1 LKGVAFSQIVATQR
15 ASYDG
20 SAEVIVGSSKTA
32 RDEILRRV
40 NTAKLPATDVL
51 IGVFQ
56 GEQRTGGYAVQAT
69 SIERRGDELL
79 VHAAFTEPAANG
91 FVTQV
96 ITSPAHV
103 VSVAATDLTGVKT
116 AVLLD
121 ASGTERA
128 RASLPLNKTSTALT
142 AT

>member
-1 LKGVAFSQIVATQR
+1 MKSIAFSEIVATQR
-15 ASYDG
+15 ADHDG
-20 SAEVIVGSSKTA
+20 GAEVIVGSSNAA

-40 NTAKLPATDVL
+40 NTAKAPATGVL
-51 IGVFQ
+51 IAVFQ
-56 GEQRTGGYAVQAT
+56 GEQRTGGYAVHAT

-79 VHAAFTEPAANG
+79 VHATFTEPAANG

-128 RASLPLNKTSTALT
+128 RASLP
-142 AT
+142 